1 MNETHLTG
9 LEGTNPLGFLAALGV
24 QVAFAS
30 ESRQPRLWWSD
41 DVTPHAVVDGEFT
54 IDGIADRALAV
65 FAEWGESP
73 AVNPRRPDGSAMP
86 KGDEVKLAPEDMRS
100 YLGQARECDSGG
112 ALPMALVA
120 EGSLDKQG
128 VAKPSDFYFT
138 AGNMKFLDIARKILN
153 CVSREDMF
161 AGLKGPWPYQSKLS
175 SIMWDVSDD
184 RVYALRAN
192 DPAEREEAY
201 QSRPGSLGRTGIEP
215 VPRVRRNRGRTL
227 TQGCS
232 GKWKAGHYSWPMWCR
247 PASPHTVKSLLAHAY
262 HHPTATD
269 RECWFRAWGFP
280 RFSSRRSAGPGGE
293 ATAHS
298 GHRRSYGGHLLSNSK
313 ESGTPDGHA

>member
-41 DVTPHAVVDGEFT
+41 DVTPHAVVDGDFT
-54 IDGIADRALAV
+54 IDEIADRALAV

-86 KGDEVKLAPEDMRS
+86 KGDELKLAPEDMRS

-138 AGNMKFLDIARKILN
+138 AGQQKFLVMARQILN
-153 CVSREDMF
+153 GASREDV
-161 AGLKGPWPYQSKLS
+161 LKGVEGPWSYESVLPLPH
-175 SIMWDVSDD
+175 V
-184 RVYALRAN
+184 
-192 DPAEREEAY
+192 
-201 QSRPGSLGRTGIEP
+201 GR
-215 VPRVRRNRGRTL
+215 R
-227 TQGCS
+227 
-232 GKWKAGHYSWPMWCR
+232 
-247 PASPHTVKSLLAHAY
+247 
-262 HHPTATD
+262 
-269 RECWFRAWGFP
+269 
-280 RFSSRRSAGPGGE
+280 
-293 ATAHS
+293 
-298 GHRRSYGGHLLSNSK
+298 
-313 ESGTPDGHA
+313 